1 MIEAIFDC
9 FPLRKSNP
17 IAILIICIS
26 KPAQGAATGSKNIKY
41 ELLKQIGVMKL
52 QFKIFNSSMKIVSY
66 FARLC
71 SFKVLI
77 GWGIGIFGM
86 FCSQFAAYLDRIH
99 S

>member
-17 IAILIICIS
+17 ITILIICIS
-26 KPAQGAATGSKNIKY
+26 KPAQGAATGSMNIKY

-71 SFKVLI
+71 SFKVFI
-77 GWGIGIFGM
+77 GWRIFGI

>member
-52 QFKIFNSSMKIVSY
+52 QFKIFNENHLL
-66 FARLC
+66 FC
-71 SFKVLI
+71 SFVLFQGFYWVENWNI
-77 GWGIGIFGM
+77 RHILLSI
-86 FCSQFAAYLDRIH
+86 CSLIH